1 MVAKMTLKRKKRTR
15 QNRDRRSGIKKWKI
29 NGKKIYEYSKVNKF
43 KFNWYNIYG
52 TPSKYEKNA

>member
-1 MVAKMTLKRKKRTR
+1 MTLKKKKGTR